1 MKLTCRGEG
10 RSVLAHGVQSTCVC
24 RARRFQLYFTL
35 RLSGRSKC
43 RLSLIRDFMKT
54 YTTKTVENVKV
65 CEQEKRLAYKIN
77 CFLVSLTYMTSGLII
92 LIEGINHLNIFAD
105 LISTRLTISWN
116 VRISWKNGFFRK

>member
-1 MKLTCRGEG
+1 MFKIRKKAKKKDVVAFPLKDKKGNLQVDKIG
-10 RSVLAHGVQSTCVC
+10 INGVINDH
-24 RARRFQLYFTL
+24 F
-35 RLSGRSKC
+35 
-43 RLSLIRDFMKT
+43 
-54 YTTKTVENVKV
+54 VKV

-77 CFLVSLTYMTSGLII
+77 CFLVSLAYMTSGLII

>member
-1 MKLTCRGEG
+1 MESIGKNSGSMFFQHIILTTLRMRRRNNYIQQKLTYILMATGFW
-10 RSVLAHGVQSTCVC
+10 QP
-24 RARRFQLYFTL
+24 
-35 RLSGRSKC
+35 K
-43 RLSLIRDFMKT
+43 K
-54 YTTKTVENVKV
+54 VKV